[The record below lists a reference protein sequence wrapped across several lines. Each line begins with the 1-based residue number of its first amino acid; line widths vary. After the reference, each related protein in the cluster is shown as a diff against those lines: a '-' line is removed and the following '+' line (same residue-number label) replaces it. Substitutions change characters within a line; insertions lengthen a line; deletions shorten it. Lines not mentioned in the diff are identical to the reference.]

1 MWETWLEYHG
11 NHGGGFRVAHD
22 IGAGPGNAAQE
33 LSKHFSH
40 VYVSDPGEL
49 NIAAARQMLQPPEK
63 FTCSR
68 QPAEAA
74 WLDDASVDLAC
85 ICMALHFM
93 DPDAAIYQ
101 AAKAMRP
108 GGTLAICTYSF
119 KVRFPRCP
127 RLDSLWL
134 EVVTVAVKL
143 AGEHCI
149 PRAVEGLQRVVT
161 GLDYASLPE
170 HLFHDVTR
178 LRINAGRDEKD
189 AFCFFDDEGF
199 AHAETKVKTHEQ
211 VHEVAD
217 DGWRREVDTD
227 WLRGFLANSHLGL
240 KDDEYDMPS
249 WKELERTI
257 NEELGGHVLV
267 EWPVAMIMASKN
279 GLKPR

>member
-1 MWETWLEYHG
+1 MTGKSPHLIIWHEL
-11 NHGGGFRVAHD
+11 
-22 IGAGPGNAAQE
+22 GPGNAAQE

-74 WLDDASVDLAC
+74 WLEDASVDLAC
-85 ICMALHFM
+85 ICMALHFT

-134 EVVTVAVKL
+134 EVVTVAVKTFL

-178 LRINAGRDEKD
+178 LRINAGGETRRMPFVSLTMRDLSTPRPRSKPMSRYTRWPTTVGAGRWIRTGSG
-189 AFCFFDDEGF
+189 AFWQTLTW
-199 AHAETKVKTHEQ
+199 A
-211 VHEVAD
+211 
-217 DGWRREVDTD
+217 
-227 WLRGFLANSHLGL
+227 
-240 KDDEYDMPS
+240 
-249 WKELERTI
+249 
-257 NEELGGHVLV
+257 
-267 EWPVAMIMASKN
+267 
-279 GLKPR
+279 